1 MKKILVTGSAG
12 FIGYHLSARLISLG
26 IKVSGLDSVNDYY
39 DVGLKEARIRN
50 LKLMAMNA
58 PGEDTS
64 LFTFHRLDLTDKGA
78 IMDLCKVEHF
88 DYVIHLA
95 AQAGVRYSLENP
107 QAYVDSNLVGF
118 MNVLEACRHYPP
130 QHLIFA
136 SSSSVYGL
144 NSMVPFSVNQHTDHP
159 VSLYAATKKA
169 NEVIAHSY
177 AHLFN
182 IPMTGLRFFT
192 VYGPWGRPDM
202 AYFSFTRKIIDGEPI
217 EVFNNGNL
225 MRDFTYIDDIINGI
239 VPLLDKIPLGNPLF
253 NPMAPDPSI
262 SSAPFQVFNIGN
274 NNPVSLMEFIATL
287 EEVIGREA
295 KKVYKPMQAGDVY
308 ATHADI
314 DSLTDLV
321 GFQPVTSLNVGLM
334 DFVDWYRD
342 YYKPHMK

>member
-1 MKKILVTGSAG
+1 MMKKILITGSAG

-26 IKVSGLDSVNDYY
+26 YKVSGLDSVNNYY
-39 DVGLKEARIRN
+39 DVGLKEARVKN
-50 LKLMAMNA
+50 LKLKANDA
-58 PGEDTS
+58 PFEDAS
-64 LFTFHRLDLTDKGA
+64 LFTFHRLDLIDKGS
-78 IMDLCKVEHF
+78 IMELFKSEHF

-118 MNVLEACRHYPP
+118 MNVLESCRNNPP
-130 QHLIFA
+130 RHLIFA

-144 NSMVPFSVNQHTDHP
+144 NRMVPFSESQHTDHP

-182 IPMTGLRFFT
+182 IPLTGLRFFT

-202 AYFSFTRKIIDGEPI
+202 AYFSFTRKIFEGEPI

-239 VPLLDKIPLGNPLF
+239 VSLLDKIPQGNPLF
-253 NPMAPDPSI
+253 NPMAPDPSL
-262 SSAPFQVFNIGN
+262 SSAPFKIFNIGN

-287 EEVIGREA
+287 EKVIGKEA
-295 KKVYKPMQAGDVY
+295 IKVYKPMQAGDVY

-314 DSLTDLV
+314 ESLTNLV
-321 GFQPVTSLNVGLM
+321 GFKPGTSLNAGLIH
-334 DFVDWYRD
+334 FVDWYRD
-342 YYKPHMK
+342 YYKT